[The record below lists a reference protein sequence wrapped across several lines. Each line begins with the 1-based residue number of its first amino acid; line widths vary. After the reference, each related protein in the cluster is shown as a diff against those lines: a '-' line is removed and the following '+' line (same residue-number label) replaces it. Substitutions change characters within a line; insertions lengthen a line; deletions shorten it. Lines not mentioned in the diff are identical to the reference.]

1 MSGSTDL
8 IALRST
14 KDEKMS
20 RYWRAV
26 PTKTRPTC
34 HLPHRDRS
42 HRLTPLSW
50 LAGLALLGTLLMGQ
64 ELYSKDDLQT
74 GSAAPAEANAEAI
87 EQWIKLLGSSDFADR
102 EEATRNLWEQGLAA
116 EGALK
121 RATQSSDREIRFRAK
136 AILERFSLGIFV
148 DTDPSKIR
156 LIRRYADADDR
167 EKQNL
172 IRSMIAEANIEDI
185 IFLLARE
192 SNEEVR
198 NQLHQYVAGALD
210 NLIPRLQ
217 NEGKEELIQ
226 RALLQFSTTP
236 TSQFLLASYAVGQG
250 PAKSQE
256 LLRLAETNWQA
267 EAPDRIARQKVLTLL
282 LSGEI
287 DAAIVELQ
295 QFPDP
300 VEGRGWL
307 NSIYLSEQR
316 FSELLTQLTQSQDPE
331 QFQAAPEDWLPQ
343 DLVLAVWCAR
353 VTDDVRWQ
361 RALEPILTEW
371 IKEEKLSHNQRIK
384 LNLLTDRINEGFE
397 EAAET
402 DPLLAF
408 SILCYRDQFKQAFE
422 QFGPGMTPEK
432 RGEWFGQYVEELK
445 KLDEDNNNNRR
456 QITTDE
462 NKLRIAIEAAGWLV
476 SLGERSE
483 AERYF
488 DMVFK
493 AIPNRLAN
501 ARMYQYR
508 IMDLEF
514 RHQLDE
520 NFCQHVEQ
528 VFNKGRF
535 EQSFAQLN
543 SIDHEKYRF
552 WWWVLESEAPES
564 VDRLKMVRAIL
575 HDPANLETSLEQ
587 VEQWLQIAEDYVASE
602 NPNILQVGSPAVA
615 LADTCF
621 ANGLNERGIAYL
633 AKAIEAGLAT
643 QGQKASPEATQ
654 AAQRLAEWYAER
666 EQWENALRVTEQW
679 SKLNLPPAE
688 DGAMKNQ
695 AQFVVNSSRKPS
707 RLDWGQVHR
716 LKCLRELNRNEEA
729 DAIFEN
735 LRSFSYSA
743 AQLSGLARTL
753 DEEGLSQDSTP
764 LWKMLCYQPGKDSRP
779 LSAYS
784 YPAFSG
790 LANIVFRDAEKGQ
803 PGWVE
808 SFLGYMLADNN
819 DWYLRGSVNS
829 MHPVA
834 LLLNFREQV
843 NQSYAYAAF
852 KTNDPAKAVR
862 HLERGLTAR
871 PGNVDNVVAF
881 VDQLEASQSEAEKDA
896 LFEIARDLHVKV
908 LSDFPG
914 SAMHHNNFAWLCAK
928 AQKNLEEG
936 LSHSL
941 KATEL
946 RPYEDT
952 YWDTLAEVYFQ
963 MGDLNKALE
972 LARLCVQMDP
982 LYPHY
987 QKQLLKYEAAVAESP

>member
-1 MSGSTDL
+1 
-8 IALRST
+8 
-14 KDEKMS
+14 MS

-26 PTKTRPTC
+26 PYPKTPN
-34 HLPHRDRS
+34 RS
-42 HRLTPLSW
+42 KRLGGRTSTFAAVAGIVAFATLCFSW
-50 LAGLALLGTLLMGQ
+50 TGPRLHAV
-64 ELYSKDDLQT
+64 DDLQA
-74 GSAAPAEANAEAI
+74 GVSPPAPANAEEI
-87 EQWIKLLGSSDFADR
+87 EQWIKLLGSGDFAAR
-102 EEATRNLWEQGLAA
+102 EQATRNLWEQGLAA

-121 RATQSSDREIRFRAK
+121 RATQSSDREIRFRAQ
-136 AILERFSLGIFV
+136 AILDRFSLGIFV

-156 LIRRYADADDR
+156 MIRQYSDADDR

-172 IRSMIAEANIEDI
+172 IRSMIADANIEDI
-185 IFLLARE
+185 IFLLSRE
-192 SNEEVR
+192 SNEERR
-198 NQLHQYVAGALD
+198 NQLSQYVAGALD

-217 NEGKEELIQ
+217 SEGKEELIEK
-226 RALLQFSTTP
+226 ALLQFSTTP
-236 TSQFLLASYAVGQG
+236 TSQFLLASYAVAQG
-250 PAKSQE
+250 TEKTQE
-256 LLRLAETNWQA
+256 MLQLAERSWQSD
-267 EAPDRIARQKVLTLL
+267 EPDRLARQKVLTLL
-282 LSGEI
+282 LAGET
-287 DAAIVELQ
+287 DAAITELQ

-300 VEGRGWL
+300 IEGRGWL

-316 FSELLTQLTQSQDPE
+316 FSELLTQLTQCEDPE
-331 QFQAAPEDWLPQ
+331 QFQTAPENWLPQ

-353 VTDDVRWQ
+353 VTEDARWQ
-361 RALEPILTEW
+361 KALEPVLTEW
-371 IKEEKLSHNQRIK
+371 IKEEKLPHNQRIK
-384 LNLLTDRINEGFE
+384 LNLLTDRVNEGFE

-402 DPLLAF
+402 DQLLAF

-422 QFGPGMTPEK
+422 QFGVGMTPEK
-432 RGEWFGQYVEELK
+432 RGEWFSQYAEELK
-445 KLDEDNNNNRR
+445 KLDKENNNNRG

-462 NKLRIAIEAAGWLV
+462 SQLRIAIEAAGWLA
-476 SLGERSE
+476 SLGERQE

-488 DMVFK
+488 DMIFK

-514 RHQLDE
+514 RHQLDK
-520 NFCQHVEQ
+520 NFCQHVEE

-535 EQSFAQLN
+535 EQSFAQLS

-575 HDPANLETSLEQ
+575 HDPADLETSQEQ
-587 VEQWLQIAEDYVASE
+587 IEKWLQLAEDYVASE

-621 ANGLNERGIAYL
+621 ANGLKERGIAYL
-633 AKAIEAGLAT
+633 ARSIEAGLAT
-643 QGQKASPEATQ
+643 QGQKASPEANQ
-654 AAQRLAEWYAER
+654 SAQRLAEWYAER
-666 EQWENALRVTEQW
+666 EQWEDALRVTGQW
-679 SKLNLPPAE
+679 SQLNSTPTE
-688 DGAMKNQ
+688 DEALKNQ
-695 AQFVVNSSRKPS
+695 VKIGVASSRKPS

-716 LKCLRELNRNEEA
+716 LKCLHELGRADEA
-729 DAIFEN
+729 DKLFQE

-753 DEEGLSQDSTP
+753 DEEGLSEYSSP

-843 NQSYAYAAF
+843 NHSYAHAAF
-852 KTNDPAKAVR
+852 KNNDPAKAIR

-881 VDQLEASQSEAEKDA
+881 VDQLTASKSDAEKDA
-896 LFEIARDLHVKV
+896 LFEIARQLHVDV
-908 LSDFPG
+908 LDDFPG

-941 KATEL
+941 RATEL
-946 RPYEDT
+946 RPHEDT
-952 YWDTLAEVYFQ
+952 YWDTLAEVYYQ
-963 MGDLNKALE
+963 MGDLKKALE
-972 LARLCVQMDP
+972 LARLCVEMDP

-987 QKQLLKYEAAVAESP
+987 QKQLIKYEKAVAESL

>member
-1 MSGSTDL
+1 
-8 IALRST
+8 
-14 KDEKMS
+14 MS
-20 RYWRAV
+20 RKWRAMSQL
-26 PTKTRPTC
+26 KTPPCSKKSGLRTSTSTAAAVIVAVVILCTSWNGP
-34 HLPHRDRS
+34 
-42 HRLTPLSW
+42 RLQ
-50 LAGLALLGTLLMGQ
+50 AV
-64 ELYSKDDLQT
+64 DDLQT
-74 GSAAPAEANAEAI
+74 GVSPPAPANAEEI
-87 EQWIKLLGSSDFADR
+87 EQWIKLLGSGNFSAR
-102 EEATRNLWEQGLAA
+102 EQATKNLWEQGLAA

-121 RATQSSDREIRFRAK
+121 RATQSSDREIRFRAQ
-136 AILERFSLGIFV
+136 AILDRFSLGIFI

-156 LIRRYADADDR
+156 LIRQYSDADDR
-167 EKQNL
+167 QKQNL
-172 IRSMIAEANIEDI
+172 IRSMIAEANIEDV
-185 IFLLARE
+185 IFLLSRE
-192 SNEEVR
+192 SNEELR
-198 NQLHQYVAGALD
+198 NQLSQYVAGALD

-217 NEGKEELIQ
+217 SEGKEELIEK
-226 RALLQFSTTP
+226 ALLQFSTTP
-236 TSQFLLASYAVGQG
+236 TSQFLLASYAVAQG
-250 PAKSQE
+250 PEKTQE
-256 LLRLAETNWQA
+256 LLQLAETSWQTD
-267 EAPDRIARQKVLTLL
+267 EPDRLARQKVLVLL
-282 LSGEI
+282 LAGET
-287 DAAIVELQ
+287 DAAISELQ
-295 QFPDP
+295 QFPNP

-316 FSELLTQLTQSQDPE
+316 FSKLLTQLTQCEDPE
-331 QFQAAPEDWLPQ
+331 QFQAAPGDWLPQ

-353 VTDDVRWQ
+353 VTEDVPWQ
-361 RALEPILTEW
+361 KALEPILTEW

-402 DPLLAF
+402 DQLLAF

-422 QFGPGMTPEK
+422 QFGLGMTPEK
-432 RGEWFGQYVEELK
+432 RAEWFGEYAEELK
-445 KLDEDNNNNRR
+445 KLGKENNNNRR

-462 NKLRIAIEAAGWLV
+462 SKLRIAIEAAGWLA
-476 SLGERSE
+476 SLGERKE

-488 DMVFK
+488 DMIFG
-493 AIPNRLAN
+493 AIPSRLAN

-514 RHQLDE
+514 RHKLDQ
-520 NFCQHVEQ
+520 NFCQHVEK

-535 EQSFAQLN
+535 EQSFAQLS
-543 SIDHEKYRF
+543 SIDNEKYRF

-564 VDRLKMVRAIL
+564 IDRLKIVRAVL
-575 HDPANLETSLEQ
+575 HDPADLETSRDQIEK
-587 VEQWLQIAEDYVASE
+587 WLQLAEDYVASE

-621 ANGLNERGIAYL
+621 ANGLNERGVAYL
-633 AKAIEAGLAT
+633 AKSIEAGLAT
-643 QGQKASPEATQ
+643 QGQKALPGANQS
-654 AAQRLAEWYAER
+654 AQRLAEWYAER
-666 EQWENALRVTEQW
+666 EQWEDALRVTDQW
-679 SKLNLPPAE
+679 SKLNSIPTQDEVL
-688 DGAMKNQ
+688 KNQ
-695 AQFVVNSSRKPS
+695 VRIGVTASRKVP
-707 RLDWGQVHR
+707 RLDWGQTHR
-716 LKCLRELNRNEEA
+716 LKCLRELDRTQEA
-729 DAIFEN
+729 EALLQD

-753 DEEGLSQDSTP
+753 DQEGLSEYSSP

-829 MHPVA
+829 MHPVS

-852 KTNDPAKAVR
+852 KNNDPSKAVR

-871 PGNVDNVVAF
+871 PGNVDNVVSF
-881 VDQLEASQSEAEKDA
+881 VDQLTDSQSDAEKDA
-896 LFEIARDLHVKV
+896 LFEIARQLHVDV
-908 LSDFPG
+908 LKDFPG

-928 AQKNLEEG
+928 SQRNLEEG

-946 RPYEDT
+946 RPHEDT
-952 YWDTLAEVYFQ
+952 YWDTLAEVYYQ
-963 MGDLNKALE
+963 MGDLKKALE
-972 LARLCVQMDP
+972 LARRCVEMDP

-987 QKQLLKYEAAVAESP
+987 QKQLIKYEKAVAESSE